1 MFILVCSFSTIIL
14 AEINSGDIT
23 TRPNMSGSPTLFHC
37 TCWKLGISQQL
48 LFIGLDYNDCPD
60 PYIRKVNGL
69 QVIVM
74 MSLCGVVR
82 HYIDVL
88 FGSKLDQFIF
98 KLPVFL

>member
-69 QVIVM
+69 QKCF
-74 MSLCGVVR
+74 SDCN
-82 HYIDVL
+82 DVFMWCCKTL
-88 FGSKLDQFIF
+88 YGCIIWIKVGSIYF
-98 KLPVFL
+98 